1 MTQFAPGGGTMGNA
15 VRAFD
20 WASTPLG
27 PRDAWPPELKTAAA
41 LVLESHFPMALVWG
55 SGLTTIFNDAFL
67 PILGGKPESLG
78 RSFRDIWKEA
88 WSLVGPMVERALAG
102 EATYLEDFEL
112 EVARGDGDAVDKAWF
127 TFCYSPVRLADGNVG
142 GMIDTV
148 VETTA
153 IVRSRRESEVL
164 RDELAH
170 RLKNTMAMV
179 QSLARRTLKGLDDRE
194 AVKTFEKRIVAMGQ
208 AHEAL
213 ARGGW
218 QSASLGELADGL
230 LAMHGDR
237 FDVKGPEVALGASA
251 TLRLSLILHELATNA
266 AKYGALSVPEGRVQ
280 LEWRI
285 EPRPQGEEL
294 ALCWR
299 EHDGPPVAP
308 PTHTGFGSRL
318 IDMGLIGGCKV
329 ERRYPAHGAEVDLRV
344 SVAYLADR

>member
-1 MTQFAPGGGTMGNA
+1 MGNA
-15 VRAFD
+15 ARAFD

-27 PRDAWPPELKTAAA
+27 PRHAWPPELKTAAA

-55 SGLTTIFNDAFL
+55 PEFTTIFNDAFL
-67 PILGGKPESLG
+67 PILGGKSESLG
-78 RSFRDIWKEA
+78 CSFRDIWKGA
-88 WSLVGPMVERALAG
+88 WPLIGPMVKRALAG
-102 EATYLEDFEL
+102 EATYLEDFEI
-112 EVARGDGDAVDKAWF
+112 EVARGDGDTVDKAWF
-127 TFCYSPVRLADGNVG
+127 TFCYSPVRLADGTVG

-179 QSLARRTLKGLDDRE
+179 QSLARRTLKALDDRD

-208 AHEAL
+208 AHEVL

-230 LAMHGDR
+230 FAMHGDR
-237 FDVKGPEVALGASA
+237 FDVKGPEVSLGASA

-266 AKYGALSVPEGRVQ
+266 AKYGALSSPTGRVQ
-280 LEWRI
+280 LEWRL
-285 EPRPQGEEL
+285 EPGKHDGEEL

-299 EHDGPPVAP
+299 EHGGPPVVP
-308 PTHTGFGSRL
+308 PVSTGFGTKL

-329 ERRYPAHGAEVDLRV
+329 ERRYPPHGLEVDLRV
-344 SVAYLADR
+344 STAFLGDR